1 MNINISW
8 VWNAGSVRDFLFI
21 KQVLTTGES
30 YLFRFSKLFPPF
42 PRLTFITVCP
52 TTSLYVVICDV
63 KTIQQKFTQLLVSS
77 ENDKRSMWQLGQM
90 DNLLRIFHRKH
101 TSNTRLILNK
111 YIKTYLIEYQT
122 GNLNEDSF
130 VQYFPLLLHGFLSVS
145 SLFSL

>member
-1 MNINISW
+1 M
-8 VWNAGSVRDFLFI
+8 
-21 KQVLTTGES
+21 
-30 YLFRFSKLFPPF
+30 FRFLKLFPPF
-42 PRLTFITVCP
+42 PRLTSNTVCP
-52 TTSLYVVICDV
+52 TTSLHVVIYDA

-90 DNLLRIFHRKH
+90 DNLLRIFYRKH

-111 YIKTYLIEYQT
+111 YIKTYLIKYQT
-122 GNLNEDSF
+122 GNLNGDSF